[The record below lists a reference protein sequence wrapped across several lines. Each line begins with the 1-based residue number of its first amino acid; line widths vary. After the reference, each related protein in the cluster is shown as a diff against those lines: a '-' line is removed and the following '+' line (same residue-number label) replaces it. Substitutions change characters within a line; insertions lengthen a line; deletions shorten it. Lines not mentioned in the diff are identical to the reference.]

1 MGYNIVV
8 HTRSI
13 LHGYFN
19 PLVFCY
25 QWEYLLTSKE
35 FIFFAGYIR
44 LAMYNGQ
51 SWICLSVTIGI
62 FPLYIYIRDMIY
74 LISRGMKSMFS
85 DDSARVGYI

>member
-8 HTRSI
+8 NNRSI

-62 FPLYIYIRDMIY
+62 FPLYIYKGYDLNY
-74 LISRGMKSMFS
+74 L
-85 DDSARVGYI
+85 ARWVYKWEYASLDGTS